1 MAGRVPIEQTF
12 SMGSLGVTNASQ
24 PITGID
30 INNLTE
36 AFMISNPTSN
46 VNSVFLGDSSVNTSN
61 GIEIPPGSAPL
72 FSIIETRQ
80 LYELQNALI
89 RLYELIKCDS
99 YPGPSDLIPLV
110 VWNPS
115 HFFLVASVPGPTTV
129 GMIFFRNV
137 YV

>member
-12 SMGSLGVTNASQ
+12 SMGSLGVTASAQ
-24 PITGID
+24 PISSLD

-36 AFMISNPTSN
+36 AFMISNPSTN
-46 VNSVFLGDSSVNTSN
+46 AASVFLGDQSVNTLN
-61 GIEIPPGSAPL
+61 GIEIPVGSAPL
-72 FSIIETRQ
+72 FAINDTRQ

-89 RLYELIKCDS
+89 TIYEKVKCEA
-99 YPGPSDLIPLV
+99 YPKPDLIPLV

-115 HFFLVASVPGPTTV
+115 RIYLIAAVAGPTTV